1 MLDENIMKDID
12 AEKVGNS
19 FGMFVLSKTEPEQ
32 IVEYLDDFK
41 LMFRD
46 LLMKKSKETIP
57 TTTDDDIVNQH
68 NSIEVN
74 REVERQTSRS
84 MLDLET
90 WVNKISYDWK
100 DFFKGLVNEI

>member
-1 MLDENIMKDID
+1 MKDID

-74 REVERQTSRS
+74 REVERQTSRR
-84 MLDLET
+84 
-90 WVNKISYDWK
+90 VNKISYDWK